1 MPDSPCAWRTIL
13 PLCALRKTVW
23 RPCGIWTKPGCPA
36 PCAPCAPHRP
46 AGLPETGGGL
56 RRPAPA
62 PARGARK
69 LRQALLEDLA
79 QRIGQARRCNAAL
92 CDQLQTGPAG

>member
-1 MPDSPCAWRTIL
+1 MADYFATMRASENGLAS
-13 PLCALRKTVW
+13 LRHLDET
-23 RPCGIWTKPGCPA
+23 RLFA

-56 RRPAPA
+56 RRLAPA

-79 QRIGQARRCNAAL
+79 RRIGQARRCNAAL